1 MYINI
6 SIYASYVY
14 IYIDDTYYIYTI
26 QYIYTIYIYI
36 YAQLQRKYISHYN
49 ETYFQFY
56 TKQICHRCE
65 LAMIIFLFSNI

>member
-1 MYINI
+1 MC
-6 SIYASYVY
+6 

-26 QYIYTIYIYI
+26 LYIYI

-49 ETYFQFY
+49 ETYLQFY

-65 LAMIIFLFSNI
+65 VAMTIFLFSNI

>member
-1 MYINI
+1 MC
-6 SIYASYVY
+6 

-26 QYIYTIYIYI
+26 LYIYI

-56 TKQICHRCE
+56 TKQICHGCE